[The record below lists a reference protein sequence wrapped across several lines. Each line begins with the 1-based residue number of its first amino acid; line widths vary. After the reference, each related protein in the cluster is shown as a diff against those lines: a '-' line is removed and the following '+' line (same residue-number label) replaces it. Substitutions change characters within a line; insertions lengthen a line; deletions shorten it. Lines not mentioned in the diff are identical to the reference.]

1 MGGLLLAPALV
12 LTSCHDQRLKGADPS
27 PFSEKE
33 LTHWVTTIAPRE
45 GSVFV
50 TPDLLPIAVTAGLH
64 SLPSPSESLAAVTSS
79 SDFWRLHRSH
89 GFRLALIGGTAPSR
103 PLALRLHSSPLWV
116 LADVSPW
123 GYTFVPVSPP
133 SGSKHWQFP
142 SSGDLVSRFPEP
154 GMRSAWI
161 AGTASNLIAI
171 GLLREASDL
180 LGSRTDNEPPTILE
194 ARASLAAAKGHWNDA
209 ETLARAS
216 LSGDSRRS
224 ASRIILVRALTE
236 TGRTTDA
243 LAEAGQLVR
252 LRQDQESLFLLARAA
267 NAAGDREGEIEA
279 LEKLV
284 LLGRRDHQPLGA
296 SLTYLGQAYG
306 RAGRRGDAMRA
317 LEEALR
323 SPELD
328 DSQKEAVRQ
337 LLEHLKPDAP
347 ATDG

>member
-1 MGGLLLAPALV
+1 V
-12 LTSCHDQRLKGADPS
+12 Q
-27 PFSEKE
+27 
-33 LTHWVTTIAPRE
+33 
-45 GSVFV
+45 
-50 TPDLLPIAVTAGLH
+50 
-64 SLPSPSESLAAVTSS
+64 
-79 SDFWRLHRSH
+79 
-89 GFRLALIGGTAPSR
+89 
-103 PLALRLHSSPLWV
+103 
-116 LADVSPW
+116 
-123 GYTFVPVSPP
+123 
-133 SGSKHWQFP
+133 
-142 SSGDLVSRFPEP
+142 RFPKP
-154 GMRSAWI
+154 GIRSAWI

-171 GLLREASDL
+171 GLLQNASDL
-180 LGSRTDNEPPTILE
+180 LGGRADNDSPSILE

-236 TGRTTDA
+236 TGRTTEA
-243 LAEAGQLVR
+243 LEEAGHLVS
-252 LRQDQESLFLLARAA
+252 LREDQESLFLLARAA
-267 NAAGDREGEIEA
+267 SAAGDRVGEIEA

-284 LLGRRDHQPLGA
+284 LLGRRDHQSLGA

-306 RAGRRGDAMRA
+306 KAGRRGDAMRS

-347 ATDG
+347 ATEG